1 MPAPH
6 LNAFGTAA
14 VSIRTPA
21 NRCKK
26 SIYNLG
32 FRPIGESLNGWGRAL
47 QTHPTKAGSAA
58 SDRGE
63 QLRGDVRGR
72 L

>member
-1 MPAPH
+1 MLAPH

-32 FRPIGESLNGWGRAL
+32 FRARLAGRSMAGAAL
-47 QTHPTKAGSAA
+47 YELIQQKPGQPLLIVANNSA
-58 SDRGE
+58 
-63 QLRGDVRGR
+63 VM
-72 L
+72 